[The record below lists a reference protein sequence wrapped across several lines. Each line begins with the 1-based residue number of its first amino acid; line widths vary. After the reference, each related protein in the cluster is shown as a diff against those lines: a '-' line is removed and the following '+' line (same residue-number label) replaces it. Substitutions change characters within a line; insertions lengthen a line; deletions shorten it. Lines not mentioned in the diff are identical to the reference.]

1 MMEALLEFLPE
12 TVWDFKELIPPFLRE
27 GTASSEGKYIEQVL
41 EIIREYDTEV
51 SQ

>member
-12 TVWDFKELIPPFLRE
+12 TVWEFKELIPPFLRE

-41 EIIREYDTEV
+41 EIIREYEIEV
-51 SQ
+51 Q